1 MLSSSP
7 TFHEKGQWKRLSQC
21 FRRAAKMG
29 QNKMRELAAGS
40 GRESSSRTS
49 DSSIDRVSDFSTPS
63 AWGSFRVAAERFEK
77 QRVASE
83 SGLAFA
89 FTEGALVDAIRTGK
103 WVLLDEINL
112 ASGETLE
119 RLCGLLDDSRGSL
132 TLTERGDTEALRR
145 HPDFRL
151 FAAMNPATDTGK
163 KDLPASIRARFTEI
177 YVDELVDPFELR
189 TVAARYLS
197 GALMGINT
205 PLEHSDTV
213 TDAVD
218 VYLQCRVL
226 SDQALVDG
234 GGQKPRY
241 TLRTLCRALT
251 AGRNFILEQRLS
263 PKRAIL
269 EGFELAFE
277 GPLDP
282 PSRTQLRKT
291 LHAKLSKDLTKKE
304 LDHPG
309 TRPGGRKS
317 DDEDY
322 VLMKPFWLKAG
333 MVDCVDWADQSHK
346 HGRSKFVLTP
356 SARLHLRHLARA
368 VAAGPWP
375 VLLEGPTS
383 AGKTTLVE
391 YLAARCGHTCVR
403 INNHEHTDVQEYTGC
418 YATDPN
424 GRLVFQEGIL
434 VQALRKGHWVI
445 LDELN
450 LAPSEVLEALN
461 RLLDD
466 NRELYLPEIN
476 ETVSPHPN
484 FRLFA
489 TQNPSGVYGGRKPL
503 SRAFRNR
510 FVEIHVSDIP
520 SNEMVS
526 ILELRCGCPPTHAKL
541 LVKVMSALRQRR
553 SQSCVFRGKDGLI
566 TPRDL
571 LRWAERGGSSKSAI
585 AMEGYMLL
593 AERLRTDEEKD
604 IVRSVIEEQLKVS
617 IDCETLYYD
626 AGSKASQ
633 QLRQIANS
641 SKGMHEG
648 LSLQSIAP
656 TRSMLR
662 LLTLVDRCVQQKE
675 PVLLVGETGCGKT
688 TVVQLLGIL
697 LERHLH
703 VVNCHAST
711 ETSDL
716 LGGLRP
722 VRRREDILREM
733 KELVH
738 ELVET
743 WPNER
748 VIQDLDIP
756 SFLLYKNAKDK
767 SLPADA
773 PKMIL
778 ELVEKLESLDTA
790 STEQIIS
797 APPSPVE
804 DLPGS
809 SRRNKKRRKLTSSD
823 HVDVSS
829 QIDVGEV
836 AAKVRKLYQKYSSL
850 FEWCDGPL
858 VTSMRKGHL
867 MLLDEMSL
875 AEDAVLERL
884 NSVLEPS
891 RTLVLA
897 EKGGDDSSVPG
908 EGQQGYD
915 VRAHDDFRIFAT
927 MNPGGDFG
935 KRELSPAL
943 RSRFTEIWVPAV
955 TDRVDVDLVL
965 ERTLSAAVETI
976 TRAGHPLVRQLD
988 SIREKM
994 LNYVDFFNDKICGDP
1009 MSPFA
1014 DFSLSLR
1021 DILAWARFI
1030 VDVCSRQSADA
1041 SNLWLPY
1048 AHGASLMHLDGLGL
1062 GTGVSHD
1069 DASSVRSRAKE
1080 FLLAQVPNDE
1090 RLSCS
1095 AGFVDELAGTSDNS
1109 SYLDRGARSFG
1120 VHPFAIPLGP
1130 KPLPPNLN
1138 FNLGAPTTGAN
1149 LRRVLRGMQISK
1161 PILLEGSP
1169 GVGKTSLIS
1178 ALAAASGHCLVRIN
1192 LSEQTD
1198 ISDLMGSDL
1207 PVQDDISPDN
1217 ASGDG
1222 GGSGGSGSGSGHG
1235 SFKWCDGVLLQAIK
1249 RGDWVLLDELNL
1261 ASQSVL
1267 EGLNSC
1273 LDHRANVFIP
1283 ELGLTF
1289 DCPPTFRI
1297 FAAQN
1302 PLAQGGGRKGLPK
1315 SFLNRFTKVYVDA
1328 LTPSDLRSIVATR
1341 FPDLSE
1347 SLVDKMVTFNSTI
1360 QGDIVERGEYGQM
1373 GSPWEFNLRDI
1384 FRWCQLMVGPSESA
1398 RSSRTV
1404 RASTEQAGAFA
1415 DTIYVQRLRSPHDRD
1430 MLVQTFETCFG
1441 DKLEIH
1447 QYPTFEMASASVTI
1461 GNAVLRRD
1469 PHQAQGIGGL
1479 PLLGSEPDLPRA
1491 LMRPAQAVAHC
1502 VNMNWPTL
1510 LVGPASSGKSS
1521 ILKFLSESCNVHLEE
1536 IALTQSSDV
1545 NELVG
1550 CFEQVDAT
1558 EYSKHLLKTLQTL
1571 FEVACQVLFHPGR
1584 QNDILREICSAQ
1596 WQFNQALDDIR
1607 RRQDVDSFSLTD
1619 DKDIWPLVE
1628 ELTGL
1633 FEDTAKSN
1641 TEFNQLCNIDVASA
1655 RDHVKSMK
1663 SLSSN
1668 GGNGSGLFR
1677 WSDGVLVKAMQ
1688 EGFWLHFQNVNY
1700 CPASVL
1706 DRLNPLMES
1715 GGELVLTE
1723 CGASNSNGSNADAP
1737 ACRVIKAHPNFR
1749 LFLSMDPLAA
1759 GEVSRA
1765 MRNRCVEISLITTSF
1780 NEAESSSDQTKADAA
1795 EGIDDE
1801 TPPMRLTALQTV
1813 DLSDLL
1819 HRCGLRSYLGA
1830 AWMLRKHSDSCLSSH
1845 GYSILDV
1852 PTIQTLKEWAVIA
1865 SGLLRR
1871 GMDSSSSLLLSQLL
1885 AYELHQEG
1893 LEAPPKSSDGP
1904 LASDFLTTTHSIR
1917 GLIASEPAKVQLAS
1931 SAKLSKVLSAA
1942 AGSGGFPPIL
1952 NMLLALGGG
1961 ERADL
1966 SRRFKKYS
1974 FSSTNALSN
1983 ITLNHLRDDQ
1993 IAFGSTKNL
2002 SSIAN
2007 PPNLKGESESFFL
2020 GYSMDLAVKDKV
2032 AASILDDAVSRF
2044 SLNNDEPSAHAAS
2057 YVRLSRIDRLAQLV
2071 REKVMYDSI
2080 GTIDSE
2086 SFVFGSCGVMEVSFC
2101 LHEASID
2108 NSSVACPITAVLYPL
2123 FLAFDR
2129 YVANWEK
2136 VIVQLA
2142 CGLDSSSKEIMGALL
2157 TARDR
2162 MWIFLSR
2169 STYHPFPSAQSF
2181 LFGFSEPGFIVQ
2193 WTWFKKAL
2201 VNFSQICSNAFE
2213 VNNSVAGEP
2222 VFDSAIP
2229 PVARDEYKQSRRN
2242 FELLVGSID
2251 QALFDNAGDIRLVS
2265 ASLWKRGGHPL
2276 VPASSSDWNSIE
2288 ELRRCAKSS
2297 SLLVEDRVGFV
2308 AQLSGAGDPIDLD
2321 MLVKTEHP
2329 FLFLEEAIES
2339 DILGA
2344 LSMASWATT
2353 DETSGLRKDANQ
2365 AGYDIT
2371 ETAQLLVD
2379 RIGKSKLDFVAKLK
2393 ASTIDTKINTVE
2405 NQLDIEEMEK
2415 LSSRLLLS
2423 ASHYGDEDLGKVTD
2437 CLLSRFAKAQTTQIA
2452 EVWCTQEE
2460 ARLIVMI
2467 VSITGTAIEG
2477 SSAEEDQPPSS
2488 AATMLH
2494 RLSPQIAH
2502 FISVALSMTAWP
2514 VSDLRPYQTLV
2525 WASEGSDL
2533 SPKQLHHLVKCILS
2547 VMMVTSSRH
2556 QWCNS
2561 FNNLG
2566 IISPNLMC
2574 PSSFW
2579 DSRDD
2584 EEQQS
2589 ASNGDHG
2596 NAVADSSIFGPVRL
2610 YQHARNSAIFR
2621 IVGYPLDGVRRGPI
2635 PHITLENYA
2644 AREEQARTVLSGFV
2658 KLRSRS
2664 IGVINDDS
2672 VLDHICF
2679 LLTSTLDVLG
2689 NAIDSDTERDMLAG
2703 LLSFSSSTTSTDSAL
2718 CTATTSIVNSCRNE
2732 PFRTLLQKVAL
2743 PLIVTVRKLRCN
2755 RDVDGGPPRQE
2766 QFALAWL
2773 YLGLLRLHLLV
2784 PTSPLDP
2791 ARKPAAK
2798 MSQLDLYLES
2808 LASQLTVRKLDS
2820 GLESG
2825 DFAPSSPEAL
2835 SLLEKAEKASA
2846 KRANQA
2852 KKRVERPGDAPPFAH
2867 LFQETR
2873 HFAKTTAN
2881 IDRVLSLSQLI
2892 QTDTEKGASLETNWQ
2907 SNGSA
2912 FIARISSFFS
2922 AYEDVTLPLIAAV
2935 NMLQQGLRQLVY
2947 SQSKV
2952 EEDFSV
2958 EGRVVALSD
2967 RLLRYPMGD
2976 IFNPVVM
2983 GGDVDLVSKA
2993 MGNLRSTS
3001 TDELG
3006 ARQKGSV
3013 KTQLSVLMASL
3024 ARTAAAA
3031 VEFQHRYG
3039 ARDALS
3045 NHVARETMS
3054 AIVTAWQ
3061 RMDSNTESV
3070 SDQQPKDDKHI
3081 YGATESDEEKTERLF
3096 REQFPDHGKEFNT
3109 ILEAVELACD
3119 GDDDFTE
3126 ESPMGNSL
3134 QIGNITLT
3142 NEQISLLSGLHRDL
3156 YTSSKKR
3163 SGDCSRIVSSLLSY
3177 EAANRLGDI
3186 VDKAEKQQADGWS
3199 TGSHLMALATR
3210 RSTTGRGHISLLD
3223 ADAGPPDFHNDPNP
3237 LEIVKANDCLKRL
3250 TVRIAQLLRAFPGN
3264 SILIATGRVVER
3276 IRRLDLDVTSVGK
3289 ALYGLEIILRKA
3301 NEWEQHASERVKMGP
3316 ALKDVSRLVAQ
3327 WRKLELQSWSSLL
3340 DIRDHQ
3346 CRKKA
3351 QRHFMRL
3358 HILIHADNIQSE
3370 VGKEG
3375 NGVSVLST
3383 PGWIWKGQKRG
3394 AIANLSPDGAIVADI
3409 DNTSLA
3415 ELTKALDSFFLTAGL
3430 GDFSER
3436 LCLLESFAEEV
3447 MSDCAENGPSPPE
3460 RLALGRVLKSVWKH
3474 YSQFLSIVDAAKQS
3488 LRGPIEKR
3496 LKDEVKLSKW
3506 DEQSYYS
3513 LAESTEKSHRKLM
3526 KYLREYDEVLE
3537 ADVRTVLERDFV
3549 SGIRSSTDV
3558 PSNGAGVEPVTSMP
3572 SAQAMFPLSR
3582 TEQHRNAISPDIT
3595 SRSFVSLRM
3604 AKKEWMSVHSELSQD
3619 FRFIPGM
3626 ERYAKKMSS
3635 LFNGCTASERFHS
3648 AGKAGAMTADTLC
3661 TSVFERIE
3669 SLRSDKTTRP
3679 MKQRA
3684 LVDLFKALK
3693 ENGYSSMKWS
3703 IPAQLKEMIHLL
3715 QLPFPPE
3722 KHLTRESDKTMY
3734 QSAEKYFYRSVLEL
3748 SRLQSEVNMIGSQY
3762 MSQREMA
3769 LMVGFSEHGMLMI
3782 AQTRSMLHNVVESLS
3797 SVDKLLGAF
3806 DQAGNLLPMS
3816 QTRLSNS
3823 TRRFDTAF
3831 LSSLENLKQVY
3842 LLLKS
3847 ALLLV
3852 EREKSSSV
3860 RDLIS
3865 TVDSFVIRLEQ
3876 CYNWKCDRSQT
3887 FVTSEHLA
3895 SINNASSELRYVK
3908 TQLGS
3913 LAKKCKKHEDVPVD
3927 LFDPCLEQIESALK
3941 AAASVVQST
3950 STATTMLNLDGTSAD
3965 ARAKALLSSVD
3976 SLVEKSLLGAQILC
3990 RKETVSSDDKNTD
4003 ISGDG
4008 QSSDHE
4014 EGGDQSQNES
4024 IEPLWQSH
4032 SGMLKEWNDLH
4043 INGLNVL
4050 LESIKEK
4057 ITALFCDGEN
4067 NGSRRQCL
4075 GIASDS
4081 CSLVLKVIDASWN
4094 RLSEA
4099 LSFYRNTAKFE
4110 YVLLRLFRTLV
4121 AKGYC
4126 SDEVEEGG
4134 DGGGEGD
4141 ASNMTFEDDVEGT
4154 GMGEGDGKQDV
4165 TDQLESEEQLLGLK
4179 NDEEKGEQQTSEQ
4192 KALDEEEANQ
4202 GMEMEADFDGEM
4214 FDVPE
4219 EQEEDQNADSDDE
4232 EELDREMGDG
4242 EDPNENVVDEK
4253 MWDDEEDS
4261 LGDNNEPEK
4270 FEQDSQMAGESI
4282 ADEMRT
4288 KEDEPDESEKQA
4300 GKDDDEKDDKESTEQ
4315 PETKDA
4321 DRKDDGADG
4330 TEDHNEEAI
4339 NEDLEDNYEDKQQ
4352 GIDVREDDN
4361 ADDKDEDDAMDL
4373 GDDLNLEDGDD
4384 AEDEGSEDETGDA
4397 AAEIDENASSGGE
4410 EVADTLEGA
4419 DAESVK
4425 DEDEEDQEESEAL
4438 QSATHGGEVMDE
4450 NKDEEER
4457 GDEDEPDQDQDE
4469 TDPNLNDVP
4478 ADTTPEQD
4486 AHGIAADQ
4494 GMDATKNDAEEEEKD
4509 VAEDVNPECEE
4520 DEAAADQGGA
4530 SADPTEDTKTEGGAG
4545 DDGVGEWDDGAE
4557 VDDNENESKKRD
4569 APNPF
4574 RNPGDAEQFWHNKL
4588 NMIENDDG
4596 DGDQEDSAAPDPN
4609 TEMNDEAMNDA
4620 PPNPNDVFEYAPAN
4634 QSGTAQ
4640 VLGLA
4645 TEEEAIEMDLDK
4657 KEGEEDEQEEAKNQE
4672 GTTLDEQK
4680 QDKPEG
4686 TNKKKRDRNQ
4696 QSEESKK
4703 ADGATGLEK
4712 PAVDDQEEDADGK
4725 TSTESDHHVSD
4736 DADASMSEDDDS
4748 RLRTAE
4754 NKVVTDLAQLNVAG
4768 KDGDTNEQNQQ
4779 GYCLEL
4785 VDHITGSTADELA
4798 EARRRWQAIQAETN
4812 NLSRRLCEKLRLV
4825 MEPLVATKL
4834 RGDYRTG
4841 KRINMKRVIGYIAS
4855 GYRKDKIWLRR
4866 TKPAKRDYRVL
4877 LAVDDSES
4885 MKKSGAGDMALAA
4898 LSTLANG
4905 MSQLEIGELG
4915 VASFGEEMHLLHPF
4929 HKPFTSESGVHLMN
4943 NFRFDDKRTRT
4954 ALCVEGAIDA
4964 LDNSQTGASSSLQ
4977 LVFLISDGRI
4987 ERDSRSK
4994 LRQLVREMT
5003 EKNIL
5008 LVMIIVEGKK
5018 GEEMKKKDSIVHM
5031 KEVSFENGKPK
5042 MKHFIE
5048 DYPFPYYM
5056 VLEDMTSLPEV
5067 LGDALKQWFE
5077 IMASQNLQGMR

>member
-1 MLSSSP
+1 
-7 TFHEKGQWKRLSQC
+7 
-21 FRRAAKMG
+21 
-29 QNKMRELAAGS
+29 MR
-40 GRESSSRTS
+40 
-49 DSSIDRVSDFSTPS
+49 
-63 AWGSFRVAAERFEK
+63 
-77 QRVASE
+77 
-83 SGLAFA
+83 
-89 FTEGALVDAIRTGK
+89 
-103 WVLLDEINL
+103 N
-112 ASGETLE
+112 
-119 RLCGLLDDSRGSL
+119 
-132 TLTERGDTEALRR
+132 
-145 HPDFRL
+145 
-151 FAAMNPATDTGK
+151 
-163 KDLPASIRARFTEI
+163 
-177 YVDELVDPFELR
+177 
-189 TVAARYLS
+189 
-197 GALMGINT
+197 
-205 PLEHSDTV
+205 
-213 TDAVD
+213 
-218 VYLQCRVL
+218 
-226 SDQALVDG
+226 
-234 GGQKPRY
+234 
-241 TLRTLCRALT
+241 
-251 AGRNFILEQRLS
+251 
-263 PKRAIL
+263 
-269 EGFELAFE
+269 
-277 GPLDP
+277 
-282 PSRTQLRKT
+282 
-291 LHAKLSKDLTKKE
+291 
-304 LDHPG
+304 
-309 TRPGGRKS
+309 
-317 DDEDY
+317 
-322 VLMKPFWLKAG
+322 
-333 MVDCVDWADQSHK
+333 
-346 HGRSKFVLTP
+346 
-356 SARLHLRHLARA
+356 
-368 VAAGPWP
+368 
-375 VLLEGPTS
+375 
-383 AGKTTLVE
+383 
-391 YLAARCGHTCVR
+391 
-403 INNHEHTDVQEYTGC
+403 
-418 YATDPN
+418 
-424 GRLVFQEGIL
+424 
-434 VQALRKGHWVI
+434 
-445 LDELN
+445 
-450 LAPSEVLEALN
+450 
-461 RLLDD
+461 
-466 NRELYLPEIN
+466 
-476 ETVSPHPN
+476 
-484 FRLFA
+484 
-489 TQNPSGVYGGRKPL
+489 
-503 SRAFRNR
+503 
-510 FVEIHVSDIP
+510 
-520 SNEMVS
+520 
-526 ILELRCGCPPTHAKL
+526 
-541 LVKVMSALRQRR
+541 
-553 SQSCVFRGKDGLI
+553 
-566 TPRDL
+566 
-571 LRWAERGGSSKSAI
+571 
-585 AMEGYMLL
+585 
-593 AERLRTDEEKD
+593 
-604 IVRSVIEEQLKVS
+604 
-617 IDCETLYYD
+617 
-626 AGSKASQ
+626 
-633 QLRQIANS
+633 
-641 SKGMHEG
+641 
-648 LSLQSIAP
+648 
-656 TRSMLR
+656 
-662 LLTLVDRCVQQKE
+662 
-675 PVLLVGETGCGKT
+675 
-688 TVVQLLGIL
+688 
-697 LERHLH
+697 
-703 VVNCHAST
+703 
-711 ETSDL
+711 
-716 LGGLRP
+716 
-722 VRRREDILREM
+722 
-733 KELVH
+733 
-738 ELVET
+738 
-743 WPNER
+743 
-748 VIQDLDIP
+748 
-756 SFLLYKNAKDK
+756 
-767 SLPADA
+767 
-773 PKMIL
+773 
-778 ELVEKLESLDTA
+778 
-790 STEQIIS
+790 
-797 APPSPVE
+797 
-804 DLPGS
+804 
-809 SRRNKKRRKLTSSD
+809 
-823 HVDVSS
+823 
-829 QIDVGEV
+829 
-836 AAKVRKLYQKYSSL
+836 
-850 FEWCDGPL
+850 
-858 VTSMRKGHL
+858 GHL
-867 MLLDEMSL
+867 LLLDEMSL

-908 EGQQGYD
+908 GDKQGYD

-976 TRAGHPLVRQLD
+976 TRGGHPLVRQLD

-994 LNYVDFFNDKICGDP
+994 LNYVDFFNVKISGDP
-1009 MSPFA
+1009 TSPFA
-1014 DFSLSLR
+1014 DFGLSLR
-1021 DILAWARFI
+1021 DVLAWARFV

-1062 GTGVSHD
+1062 GTGLSHD

-1095 AGFVDELAGTSDNS
+1095 AGFVDELEGTSDNS
-1109 SYLDRGARSFG
+1109 SYLDRASRSFG

-1130 KPLPPNLN
+1130 KPLPSNLN

-1178 ALAAASGHCLVRIN
+1178 ALAAASGYRLVRIN

-1207 PVQDDISPDN
+1207 PVQDDSSSDD
-1217 ASGDG
+1217 ASGGDGRPGGSG
-1222 GGSGGSGSGSGHG
+1222 GGSGLG

-1249 RGDWVLLDELNL
+1249 CGDWVLLDELNL

-1328 LTPSDLRSIVATR
+1328 LTPGDLRSIVATR
-1341 FPDLSE
+1341 FPELPG
-1347 SLVDKMVTFNSTI
+1347 SLVDMMVTFNSKI
-1360 QGDIVERGEYGQM
+1360 QEDIVERGEYGQM
-1373 GSPWEFNLRDI
+1373 GSPWEFNLRDV
-1384 FRWCQLMVGPSESA
+1384 FRWCQLMVSPSEFAGSTTA
-1398 RSSRTV
+1398 K
-1404 RASTEQAGAFA
+1404 ASTELAGAFA
-1415 DTIYVQRLRSPHDRD
+1415 DTIYVQRLRSQRDRH
-1430 MLVQTFETCFG
+1430 MIVQTFEECFG
-1441 DKLEIH
+1441 ATLKIR
-1447 QYPTFEMASASVTI
+1447 QCPTIDMRRDSVTI
-1461 GNAVLRRD
+1461 GNTVLRRV
-1469 PHQAQGIGGL
+1469 PYQTRSVGGL
-1479 PLLGSEPDLPRA
+1479 PLLGSEPGLPKA

-1521 ILKFLSESCNVHLEE
+1521 ILKLLSESCNVYLEE
-1536 IALTQSSDV
+1536 IALTHSSDV

-1550 CFEQVDAT
+1550 CFEQVDTT
-1558 EYSKHLLKTLQTL
+1558 ECSKQLLKILQAL
-1571 FEVACQVLFHPGR
+1571 FEIACQVLFHPGR
-1584 QNDILREICSAQ
+1584 QNDILRQLCSTQ
-1596 WQFNQALDDIR
+1596 WQFHQALDDIQ
-1607 RRQDVDSFSLTD
+1607 RRQDVDSFTLAD
-1619 DKDIWPLVE
+1619 DKDIWTLVE
-1628 ELTGL
+1628 DLTRL
-1633 FEDTAKSN
+1633 FEDAAKSN
-1641 TEFNQLCNIDVASA
+1641 TEFKQLCSIDIACA
-1655 RDHVKSMK
+1655 RDHVQSMK
-1663 SLSSN
+1663 SLSS
-1668 GGNGSGLFR
+1668 GGSDGSGLFR
-1677 WSDGVLVKAMQ
+1677 WTDGVLVKAMQ
-1688 EGFWLHFQNVNY
+1688 EGFWLHFKNVNY

-1723 CGASNSNGSNADAP
+1723 CGASNNSGSEADAS
-1737 ACRVIKAHPNFR
+1737 ACRVVKAHPNFR

-1765 MRNRCVEISLITTSF
+1765 MRNRCVEISLITAAFDETKSP
-1780 NEAESSSDQTKADAA
+1780 SDQKNADAA
-1795 EGIDDE
+1795 EGIDDQA
-1801 TPPMRLTALQTV
+1801 PSMSLTAQEVV
-1813 DLSDLL
+1813 DMSDLL
-1819 HRCGLRSYLGA
+1819 HRCGLRSYLA
-1830 AWMLRKHSDSCLSSH
+1830 ATWMLRKHSDLSLSSH
-1845 GYSILDV
+1845 GYNILDV
-1852 PTIQTLKEWAVIA
+1852 PTIHTLKEWAVVA

-1871 GMDSSSSLLLSQLL
+1871 GMDSSSSLLFSQLL
-1885 AYELHQEG
+1885 AYELHQEALG
-1893 LEAPPKSSDGP
+1893 APPKASNGP
-1904 LASDFLTTTHSIR
+1904 LASDFLTTTHSVR
-1917 GLIASEPAKVQLAS
+1917 DSIASEPAMIQFAS
-1931 SAKLSKVLSAA
+1931 SRKLSKVLSAA
-1942 AGSGGFPPIL
+1942 AGSDGFPPIL
-1952 NMLLALGGG
+1952 AMLLALDGG
-1961 ERADL
+1961 ERTES
-1966 SRRFKKYS
+1966 SRRFKEYS
-1974 FSSTNALSN
+1974 ISSAKALSD
-1983 ITLNHLRDDQ
+1983 IAIHHLCDDQ
-1993 IAFGSTKNL
+1993 IAFGSTKKL
-2002 SSIAN
+2002 SIAE
-2007 PPNLKGESESFFL
+2007 PPNLQGESFFL
-2020 GYSMDLAVKDKV
+2020 GYSMHLAVKDKV
-2032 AASILDDAVSRF
+2032 AASILGDAVSRF
-2044 SLNNDEPSAHAAS
+2044 GLNNDDPSAHTAS

-2071 REKVMYDSI
+2071 REKMMYDSI

-2086 SFVFGSCGVMEVSFC
+2086 SIVSGRCGIMEVSFC

-2108 NSSVACPITAVLYPL
+2108 NSSVTCPITAVLYSL
-2123 FLAFDR
+2123 FLAFDT
-2129 YVANWEK
+2129 YLANWEK
-2136 VIVQLA
+2136 NIVQLG
-2142 CGLDSSSKEIMGALL
+2142 GLDSSTNEIVGALL

-2162 MWIFLSR
+2162 LWIFLSR

-2181 LFGFSEPGFIVQ
+2181 LFGFSEAGFIVQ

-2201 VNFSQICSNAFE
+2201 VAFSQMCSNASE

-2222 VFDSAIP
+2222 EFNSAII
-2229 PVARDEYKQSRRN
+2229 PVDRDEFKQSRRN
-2242 FELLVGSID
+2242 FELLLGIID
-2251 QALFDNAGDIRLVS
+2251 QALFDNAGDIRLLS

-2276 VPASSSDWNSIE
+2276 VPASTSDWNSIE
-2288 ELRRCAKSS
+2288 EVRRCAKSFS
-2297 SLLVEDRVGFV
+2297 FLAEDHVGFV

-2321 MLVKTEHP
+2321 MLVRTEHP
-2329 FLFLEEAIES
+2329 FLFLEETTAA
-2339 DILGA
+2339 DMLGA

-2353 DETSGLRKDANQ
+2353 DETTGLRKDVNQ
-2365 AGYDIT
+2365 AGYDIAK
-2371 ETAQLLVD
+2371 TAQLLVD
-2379 RIGKSKLDFVAKLK
+2379 QIGKSKLNFVAKLK

-2415 LSSRLLLS
+2415 LSSRLLS
-2423 ASHYGDEDLGKVTD
+2423 SESHYGEEDLGRVTD

-2452 EVWCTQEE
+2452 EVWCTLEE
-2460 ARLIVMI
+2460 VRLIVMV
-2467 VSITGTAIEG
+2467 VSVTGNAIEG
-2477 SSAEEDQPPSS
+2477 KGSSIEVHQPPAS

-2494 RLSPQIAH
+2494 GLIPQITH

-2514 VSDLRPYQTLV
+2514 ASDLRPYQTLV

-2533 SPKQLHHLVKCILS
+2533 SPKHLHHLVKCILP

-2579 DSRDD
+2579 DSRDE
-2584 EEQQS
+2584 EEQQL
-2589 ASNGDHG
+2589 ALNNDNG
-2596 NAVADSSIFGPVRL
+2596 NALAESSIFGPVRL

-2621 IVGYPLDGVRRGPI
+2621 IVGYPLDGVWRGPV

-2644 AREEQARTVLSGFV
+2644 AREEQARIVLSGFV

-2664 IGVINDDS
+2664 IDNISNDS
-2672 VLDHICF
+2672 VLNQICF
-2679 LLTSTLDVLG
+2679 LLTSALDVLS
-2689 NAIDSDTERDMLAG
+2689 NAIEGDAEKDMLAG
-2703 LLSFSSSTTSTDSAL
+2703 LLPFSSSTTTTDSAL
-2718 CTATTSIVNSCRNE
+2718 STATSTIVNSCRNDS
-2732 PFRTLLQKVAL
+2732 FRTLLQKVAF
-2743 PLIVTVRKLRCN
+2743 PLIITVRKLRCD
-2755 RDVDGGPPRQE
+2755 RDVVDGGPPRQE
-2766 QFALAWL
+2766 QLALAWL

-2791 ARKPAAK
+2791 AQKPAAK

-2820 GLESG
+2820 GLECG
-2825 DFAPSSPEAL
+2825 DFAPSSPDAL
-2835 SLLEKAEKASA
+2835 SLLEKAAKAST
-2846 KRANQA
+2846 KRSNQA
-2852 KKRVERPGDAPPFAH
+2852 KKRVERPADAPPFAH

-2881 IDRVLSLSQLI
+2881 IDRVLSLSHLI
-2892 QTDTEKGASLETNWQ
+2892 QTDTEKGASSETNWQ
-2907 SNGSA
+2907 SNASA
-2912 FIARISSFFS
+2912 FIARITSFFA
-2922 AYEDVTLPLIAAV
+2922 AYEDVTFPLVAAV

-2947 SQSKV
+2947 SQSKSQEELRV
-2952 EEDFSV
+2952 ES
-2958 EGRVVALSD
+2958 RVVALSD
-2967 RLLRYPMGD
+2967 RLLRYPIGD

-2983 GGDVDLVSKA
+2983 GGDVDLVGKV
-2993 MGNLRSTS
+2993 MGSIGRTS
-3001 TDELG
+3001 TDG
-3006 ARQKGSV
+3006 HCARQNGSV

-3039 ARDALS
+3039 AQDAKS
-3045 NHVARETMS
+3045 NYVARETMS

-3070 SDQQPKDDKHI
+3070 SDRQPKDDKHI
-3081 YGATESDEEKTERLF
+3081 YAATESDEEKTERLF

-3109 ILEAVELACD
+3109 IIEAVELACD
-3119 GDDDFTE
+3119 GDDFTE
-3126 ESPMGNSL
+3126 ESQTGHLPLDEANSL

-3142 NEQISLLSGLHRDL
+3142 NEQISVLSRLHRDL
-3156 YTSSKKR
+3156 YTLSKRK
-3163 SGDCSRIVSSLLSY
+3163 SGDSSRIGSFLLSY
-3177 EAANRLGDI
+3177 EAVNRLGDA
-3186 VDKAEKQQADGWS
+3186 VDKAEKQQADSWS
-3199 TGSHLMALATR
+3199 TGSHLMALSTR

-3223 ADAGPPDFHNDPNP
+3223 ADGAPRDFHNDPNP
-3237 LEIVKANDCLKRL
+3237 LEIVKANECLKRL

-3316 ALKDVSRLVAQ
+3316 ALKDVSRLVAH
-3327 WRKLELQSWSSLL
+3327 WRKLELQSWASLL
-3340 DIRDHQ
+3340 DVRDHQ

-3351 QRHFMRL
+3351 QRHFLRL
-3358 HILIHADNIQSE
+3358 HTLIHGNNIQSE
-3370 VGKEG
+3370 VGEEG
-3375 NGVSVLST
+3375 NGVSVSST
-3383 PGWIWKGQKRG
+3383 PSWIWKGQKIG
-3394 AIANLSPDGAIVADI
+3394 ATANLSLDGSIVADFDDAI
-3409 DNTSLA
+3409 LS
-3415 ELTKALDSFFLTAGL
+3415 ELTKVLDSFFLTAGL

-3447 MSDCAENGPSPPE
+3447 MSACANNGPSTPE
-3460 RLALGRVLKSVWKH
+3460 RLALGRVLKSLWKH
-3474 YSQFLSIVDAAKQS
+3474 YSQFQPIVDGAKQS

-3526 KYLREYDEVLE
+3526 KFLREYDDVLE

-3549 SGIRSSTDV
+3549 SGIRSSTDI

-3582 TEQHRNAISPDIT
+3582 TEQHMNMISPGFT
-3595 SRSFVSLRM
+3595 SRSFASLRM
-3604 AKKEWMSVHSELSQD
+3604 AKKEWISVHSALSQD

-3626 ERYAKKMSS
+3626 ERYAKKMST
-3635 LFNGCTASERFHS
+3635 LFKCRAASERFHS
-3648 AGKAGAMTADTLC
+3648 AGNAGSITADTLC
-3661 TSVFERIE
+3661 TSIFERIE
-3669 SLRSDKTTRP
+3669 GLRSDKTTRP

-3703 IPAQLKEMIHLL
+3703 VPAQLKEMIHIL
-3715 QLPFPPE
+3715 QLPIPSE
-3722 KHLTRESDKTMY
+3722 KHLSRESDKTML
-3734 QSAEKYFYRSVLEL
+3734 QSGEKYFYRSVVEL

-3762 MSQREMA
+3762 MSQREMT

-3782 AQTRSMLHNVVESLS
+3782 AQTRSMLHNVMESLS
-3797 SVDKLLGAF
+3797 SVDRLLGVF
-3806 DQAGNLLPMS
+3806 DQMVDLLPMG
-3816 QTRLSNS
+3816 QTELSVA

-3831 LSSLENLKQVY
+3831 LSSLENLKQLH

-3847 ALLLV
+3847 ALLLA
-3852 EREKSSSV
+3852 EREKSTSI

-3865 TVDSFVIRLEQ
+3865 TVDSFVNRLDQ
-3876 CYNWKCDRSQT
+3876 CYKWSCDRSQT
-3887 FVTSEHLA
+3887 FVTDEYLA
-3895 SINNASSELRYVK
+3895 SINKASAELRYVQ
-3908 TQLGS
+3908 THLGG
-3913 LAKKCKKHEDVPVD
+3913 LGKKCKKHEDVPVD
-3927 LFDPCLEQIESALK
+3927 VFDPCLEQIESALK
-3941 AAASVVQST
+3941 AAAVVVQAT
-3950 STATTMLNLDGTSAD
+3950 PAATTMSNLDNTSTD
-3965 ARAKALLSSVD
+3965 ALVKALLAGVD

-3990 RKETVSSDDKNTD
+3990 QKEKASSDDKD
-4003 ISGDG
+4003 ADGDVDG
-4008 QSSDHE
+4008 PSSNRS
-4014 EGGDQSQNES
+4014 GGDQSQNELT
-4024 IEPLWQSH
+4024 ERLWQSH
-4032 SGMLKEWNDLH
+4032 SRMLKEWNDLH
-4043 INGLNVL
+4043 VNGLNVL
-4050 LESIKEK
+4050 LESTKEQ
-4057 ITALFCDGEN
+4057 ITALFSDGEN
-4067 NGSRRQCL
+4067 NDPRRRQCL
-4075 GIASDS
+4075 GIVSDS
-4081 CSLVLKVIDASWN
+4081 CSLVLKIIDASWN

-4099 LSFYRNTAKFE
+4099 LSSYRNTAKFE

-4179 NDEEKGEQQTSEQ
+4179 NDEEKGEQQTAEQ
-4192 KALDEEEANQ
+4192 KSLNEEEADQ

-4219 EQEEDQNADSDDE
+4219 EQKEDQNANSDDE

-4261 LGDNNEPEK
+4261 VGDNNEPEK
-4270 FEQDSQMAGESI
+4270 FEQDSKMAGESI

-4288 KEDEPDESEKQA
+4288 KEDEPNESEKQA
-4300 GKDDDEKDDKESTEQ
+4300 GKDDDDKESPEQ

-4321 DRKDDGADG
+4321 DHKDDGADG

-4339 NEDLEDNYEDKQQ
+4339 NEDLEDNYEDKHQ
-4352 GIDVREDDN
+4352 GIDIRDDDH
-4361 ADDKDEDDAMDL
+4361 ADDKDEDEAMDL
-4373 GDDLNLEDGDD
+4373 GDDLNFDDGDD
-4384 AEDEGSEDETGDA
+4384 AEIEAGEDETRDA
-4397 AAEIDENASSGGE
+4397 EGNIDDDASSGGE
-4410 EVADTLEGA
+4410 EVADTHEA
-4419 DAESVK
+4419 DADSTK
-4425 DEDEEDQEESEAL
+4425 DEDEEHQEESEAL
-4438 QSATHGGEVMDE
+4438 QSATHGGELMDE
-4450 NKDEEER
+4450 NNDEE
-4457 GDEDEPDQDQDE
+4457 DMDEPDQDQDDA
-4469 TDPNLNDVP
+4469 DPNLNDVP
-4478 ADTTPEQD
+4478 PDAAPEQD

-4494 GMDATKNDAEEEEKD
+4494 GMDAAKKDTEEDEENDN
-4509 VAEDVNPECEE
+4509 AEDANPDCEE
-4520 DEAAADQGGA
+4520 DEAAADEGGV
-4530 SADPTEDTKTEGGAG
+4530 SADPTEDTRTEGGAG

-4557 VDDNENESKKRD
+4557 VDDNESESKRRD

-4596 DGDQEDSAAPDPN
+4596 DEGREENAAPDTNP
-4609 TEMNDEAMNDA
+4609 EMKDEAMNDA

-4634 QSGTAQ
+4634 QSGTTQ

-4657 KEGEEDEQEEAKNQE
+4657 KVGEEDEQEEAKNQE
-4672 GTTLDEQK
+4672 GSPLDEQK
-4680 QDKPEG
+4680 QAKPEG
-4686 TNKKKRDRNQ
+4686 TNKKKRDRKQKN
-4696 QSEESKK
+4696 EESKK
-4703 ADGATGLEK
+4703 ADGATGLDK
-4712 PAVDDQEEDADGK
+4712 PTVDDQEEDTDGK
-4725 TSTESDHHVSD
+4725 TPTEPDHQVSD
-4736 DADASMSEDDDS
+4736 DDDDAAMSEDDDS
-4748 RLRTAE
+4748 SLLNAK
-4754 NKVVTDLAQLNVAG
+4754 NKVVTDLAQLNVVG
-4768 KDGDTNEQNQQ
+4768 RDGGTEDENFAQNQH
-4779 GYCLEL
+4779 GGDLEL
-4785 VDHITGSTADELA
+4785 VDHITGATADEMA

-4964 LDNSQTGASSSLQ
+4964 LINSQTGTSSSLQ

-4994 LRQLVREMT
+4994 LRRLVREMT

-5018 GEEMKKKDSIVHM
+5018 GEEKKTKDSIVHM

-5077 IMASQNLQGMR
+5077 IMAAQNLQGVR